1 MCLILVAWRAQA
13 DYPLV
18 LAANRDEF
26 HARQAAPAGWW
37 PQPDI
42 LAGRDLTAG
51 GSWLGVARDGR
62 FAALTNY
69 RDPALVQRD
78 APSRGEL
85 VPASLASTLPVE
97 LRLQQLRRAAS
108 GYNPFNLIFSDGE
121 RLAVFESVPGTG
133 RVLGSG
139 VYGLSN
145 HLLDTPWP
153 KLRAAKSALA
163 AAMTR
168 LPEQQPLLDL
178 LRDEQQADD
187 AQLPRTGVSLEWER
201 LMSSAFIRS
210 PDYGTRCSTI
220 FAVDRHGSAC
230 FSEWSWDA
238 SGALSNTVE
247 HRFQIA
253 ATIGA
258 Q

>member
-1 MCLILVAWRAQA
+1 MCLILVAWRAHA

-18 LAANRDEF
+18 LAANRDES
-26 HARQAAPAGWW
+26 HARQAAPASWW
-37 PQPDI
+37 QQPDI

-85 VPASLASTLPVE
+85 VPASLAARLPVE
-97 LRLQQLRRAAS
+97 LRLQQLRRTAS

-153 KLRAAKSALA
+153 KLRTAKSALA
-163 AAMTR
+163 AAMAR

-220 FAVDRHGSAC
+220 LAVDRHGSAR

-238 SGALSNTVE
+238 SGALSSKVE
-247 HRFQIA
+247 HRFETA